1 MRSILDIILFAL
13 DLYKDAI
20 IASAIMSWLI
30 AFQVINTRND
40 IVRAVWNFLDAL
52 TTPMLRPIRRFMPN
66 TGSIDLSPVVLFLAV
81 LLVQNVIVR
90 YIYPYVF

>member
-1 MRSILDIILFAL
+1 MRSILDIILIAL

-40 IVRAVWNFLDAL
+40 VVRSIWNFFDAI
-52 TTPMLRPIRRFMPN
+52 TTPFLRPIRRFMPN
-66 TGSIDLSPVVLFLAV
+66 TGSIDLSPIVLFLAV
-81 LLVQNVIVR
+81 MLIQNIIVR